1 MTRPDRSEDPGT
13 GVPAPVP
20 GEPAPDPVIDGHGVV
35 AAPARA
41 AATPDASSTWHP
53 PFATDVKL
61 TLSRLRRGA
70 SDPTHQVAADGA
82 LWRTTLTSEG
92 PASMRFTQR
101 DLHTVTCE
109 AWGAGAHAAVAAAA
123 VLVGERDDPTGFVA
137 DHPRLHDAHRRFPG
151 LRIPCTGQVLESLIP
166 AILEQKVISAQATA
180 SWRALTRSHG
190 TAAPGPTPAGM
201 LVTPSNRAW
210 QLIPSWEWHRAGVD
224 PQRSRTVMLA
234 LQVAR
239 QLQAGVSL
247 SPVEAAARLRTIPGI
262 GVWTAAEVAQRAFGD
277 ADALSVGDF
286 HLSNMIGHSLFEGDM
301 TDAEMIVAMQK
312 WQPHRYRVVRLLE
325 AGGATMKPRR
335 GPRLSLVD
343 HRRH

>member
-1 MTRPDRSEDPGT
+1 MNDT
-13 GVPAPVP
+13 GV
-20 GEPAPDPVIDGHGVV
+20 G
-35 AAPARA
+35 
-41 AATPDASSTWHP
+41 ATPDAATTWHP
-53 PFATDVKL
+53 SFATDVRL
-61 TLSRLRRGA
+61 TLARLRRGA
-70 SDPTHQVAADGA
+70 TDPTQQIAADGA
-82 LWRTTLTSEG
+82 LWRTRLTVEG
-92 PASMRFTQR
+92 PASMRFTQS
-101 DLHTVTCE
+101 DLHAITCE
-109 AWGAGAHAAVAAAA
+109 AWGEGAHAAVASASA
-123 VLVGERDDPTGFVA
+123 LVGGEDDPTGFVA

-151 LRIPCTGQVLESLIP
+151 LRIPRTGLVMESLIP

-180 SWRALTRSHG
+180 SWRTLVRGHG

-201 LVTPSNRAW
+201 LVSPSNRAW

-224 PQRSRTVMLA
+224 PQRSRTVMQA

-239 QLQAGVSL
+239 QLQAAVTLNPLEGT
-247 SPVEAAARLRTIPGI
+247 ARLRVVPGI

-286 HLSNMIGHSLFEGDM
+286 HLSNMIGHSLFGGDM
-301 TDAEMIVAMQK
+301 TDAEMIVAMVK

-335 GPRLSLVD
+335 GPRLSFVD